1 MSTINGAII
10 TDFGSYDTGNYV
22 FTQADGKITVM
33 GITSGTSSDDLAIAR
48 YNSNGSLDTTFDTDG
63 KLIASATMTINA
75 IRPLT
80 DGKFITVG
88 VNSGDFAVARYN
100 SDGNL
105 DNTFGT
111 DGKVTTSVYSSKDV
125 AYAVAVQA
133 DGKLLVAGNGDNS
146 NELFAATRYNIDG
159 SLDTSFSG
167 DGKYYHS
174 NFSGY
179 ASAVAMQPDGK
190 IILAGNMGSNFSL
203 IRLDRYG
210 NVDTTFNGGNKINT
224 DLGGT
229 DNLKTV
235 TVLGSG
241 KILAAGTSDGDFA
254 LVRYNANGSLDT
266 SLDTDGKLVTDLGG
280 TGTLNSL
287 VALSDGKFLAAGT
300 DGNNDMVLMRFNSD
314 GSFDTSFDTDGKVT
328 TDLGGWETGNSVAVQ
343 SDGKILLAGTT
354 DTDFALVRYNTDGS
368 LDTGFNGKGTVNH
381 LPTGAVS
388 ITGNAVKGQ
397 TLSAANTLADADGL
411 GTISYL
417 WQANGVNLGTGNS
430 YTLTANEIG
439 KTVTATAQYTDLL
452 GTAESVSSTA
462 TAVVADTT
470 NNPPTGKVSITGN
483 AVKGQ
488 TLTASQNLA
497 DADGLG
503 SISYQ
508 WQANGVNIGTGN
520 SYTLTGN
527 EIGKTVTA
535 TAQYTDLLGTAETVS
550 SAATSAVTDAPMPGT
565 PGVSITAGDLITSEQ
580 GDTAVFSVKL
590 NSAPT
595 RDVTLAFTSSD
606 TSEGVISNPSL
617 KFTSA
622 NWATAQ
628 TFTVTGQNDSLVDG
642 DIAYT
647 INANLTTLDVI
658 YKKVT
663 VGSLT
668 LTNQDTPVANVVT
681 LNGTDDTDILQG
693 LSEPNYILGKAGDD
707 DLSGGA
713 GNDTIYGS
721 YGSDL
726 LFGED
731 DNDVLYG
738 EQDADYLE
746 GGNGND
752 TLDGGLGV
760 DTLIGGAGND
770 TYYLGYDAADVIN
783 DQGAPT
789 DVDVVIM
796 PYQLSK
802 YTLPTGIEQGTIAQ
816 GTGASSLTGNTGNN
830 ALTGNDGNNMLNGAV
845 GRDSL
850 FGGVGNDVLI
860 GGTGNDTLSGGT
872 GKDFFKFNAALKANT
887 DNITDFIVVDD
898 TIQLE
903 NSIFTKLKATGVLSA
918 GNFAKAATAQDSND
932 YILYNS
938 ATGAV
943 SYDADGSGSGVAV
956 QVALLGVGLSLT
968 FADFVVI

>member
-22 FTQADGKITVM
+22 FTQPDGKITVM
-33 GITSGTSSDDLAIAR
+33 GITSGTTSDDLAIAR
-48 YNSNGSLDTTFDTDG
+48 YNADGSLDSTFDGDG
-63 KLIASATMTINA
+63 QLITKATMTINA
-75 IRPLT
+75 VRPLS

-88 VNSGDFAVARYN
+88 TSNNKFAVTRYN
-100 SDGNL
+100 SDGSL
-105 DNTFGT
+105 DSTFDT
-111 DGKVTTSVYSSKDV
+111 DGKVTTTIYSNDS
-125 AYAVAVQA
+125 ASAVTVQA
-133 DGKLLVAGNGDNS
+133 DGKLVVVGGSGTYYN
-146 NELFAATRYNIDG
+146 AAARYNVDG
-159 SLDTSFSG
+159 SLDTSFSS
-167 DGKYYHS
+167 DGKWGPNDNSVY
-174 NFSGY
+174 GMY
-179 ASAVAMQPDGK
+179 ATAVTIQPDGK
-190 IILAGNMGSNFSL
+190 SIIAGIGGTDFG
-203 IRLDRYG
+203 IARLDRYG
-210 NVDTTFNGGNKINT
+210 SLDTSFDGDGRLTTN
-224 DLGGT
+224 LGGT
-229 DNLKTV
+229 DIIKTV
-235 TVLGSG
+235 TVLSSG
-241 KILAAGTSDGDFA
+241 KILAAGTSKGDFA

-266 SLDTDGKLVTDLGG
+266 SFDTDGKLVTDLGG
-280 TGTLNSL
+280 TETLNSL
-287 VALSDGKFLAAGT
+287 IALNDGKFLAAGT
-300 DGNNDMVLMRFNSD
+300 DGNNDLVLMRFNSD
-314 GSFDTSFDTDGKVT
+314 GSFDTSFDTDGKVS

-343 SDGKILLAGTT
+343 SDGKILLAGTS

-368 LDTGFNGKGTVNH
+368 LDTSFGKGNH
-381 LPTGAVS
+381 VPTGVVS

-397 TLSAANTLADADGL
+397 TLTASNTLADADGL
-411 GTISYL
+411 GTISYQ
-417 WQANGVNLGTGNS
+417 WQANGVIIGTGNS

-439 KTVTATAQYTDLL
+439 KTITATAKYTDLL
-452 GTAESVSSTA
+452 GTAESVSSVA

-470 NNPPTGKVSITGN
+470 NNPPTGTVSISGN

-488 TLTASQNLA
+488 TLTAESATLA
-497 DADGLG
+497 DIDGLG
-503 SISYQ
+503 TVSYQ
-508 WQANGVNIGTGN
+508 WQANGVDIGTGN
-520 SYTLTGN
+520 SYTLTSN
-527 EIGKTVTA
+527 EIGKTITA
-535 TAQYTDLLGTAETVS
+535 TAKYTDLLGTPES
-550 SAATSAVTDAPMPGT
+550 MISAATAAVVDAGT
-565 PGVSITAGDLITSEQ
+565 AGVSIIAGDLITSEQ

-606 TSEGVISNPSL
+606 TSEGVITNPTL

-622 NWATAQ
+622 NWSTAQ
-628 TFTVTGQNDSLVDG
+628 TFTVTGQNDNLVDG

-647 INANLTTLDVI
+647 VNAQLTTLDVI
-658 YKKVT
+658 YKKVA

-668 LTNQDTPVANVVT
+668 LTNQDTPVDPIET
-681 LNGTDDTDILQG
+681 INGGDGIDILQG
-693 LSEPNYILGKAGDD
+693 SAAPSYVLGKAGDD

-721 YGSDL
+721 YGSDV

-770 TYYLGYDAADVIN
+770 TYYLGYDAADVID

-802 YTLPTGIEQGTIAQ
+802 YTLPAGIEQGTIAA

-850 FGGVGNDVLI
+850 FGGVGNDVLV
-860 GGTGNDTLSGGT
+860 GGTGNDTLSGGA

-887 DNITDFIVVDD
+887 DKITDFVPADD

-903 NSIFTKLKATGVLSA
+903 NSIFTKLKAAGVLTA

-956 QVALLGVGLSLT
+956 QVALLGVDLSLT